1 MGVLEN
7 LYPFHAYESIA
18 LGLFKLGHHIIYWT
32 IPHDWEHL
40 YGCRVEI
47 YMVEIQGV
55 LVPHEPQKSEW
66 REGQKLLQLV
76 LENLCLSF
84 TLHFLP
90 FCEFGVVF
98 VKLTKILCRLFVG
111 IPFCV
116 QCRVGLAGRFAHIS
130 LARLH
135 VLSNCAI
142 WLATFHLS
150 GLELVNLTTLYTAYP
165 STSFTCDRMTGGW
178 GFSSSCLFQEQ
189 GLTLSFLLVGLMLVH
204 KP

>member
-1 MGVLEN
+1 VGVLEN
-7 LYPFHAYESIA
+7 LDPFHSYESIA
-18 LGLFKLGHHIIYWT
+18 LGLFKLGHHIIYGT

-47 YMVEIQGV
+47 YVVEIPEGI
-55 LVPHEPQKSEW
+55 LVPHEPQKSER

-76 LENLCLSF
+76 LETLHLSF
-84 TLHFLP
+84 TFHFLL

-111 IPFCV
+111 IPCCV

-130 LARLH
+130 LVRLH

-142 WLATFHLS
+142 WLAALHLS
-150 GLELVNLTTLYTAYP
+150 GLELVNLTPLYTAYP
-165 STSFTCDRMTGGW
+165 STYFTCDRMNGG
-178 GFSSSCLFQEQ
+178 
-189 GLTLSFLLVGLMLVH
+189 
-204 KP
+204 

>member
-7 LYPFHAYESIA
+7 LDPFHAYESIA
-18 LGLFKLGHHIIYWT
+18 LGLLKLGHHIIYGT

-47 YMVEIQGV
+47 YMVEIQEGI
-55 LVPHEPQKSEW
+55 LVPREPQKSER

-76 LENLCLSF
+76 LETLHLSF
-84 TLHFLP
+84 IFHFLP

-111 IPFCV
+111 IPCCV

-135 VLSNCAI
+135 VLSNCA
-142 WLATFHLS
+142 S
-150 GLELVNLTTLYTAYP
+150 G
-165 STSFTCDRMTGGW
+165 
-178 GFSSSCLFQEQ
+178 
-189 GLTLSFLLVGLMLVH
+189 
-204 KP
+204 